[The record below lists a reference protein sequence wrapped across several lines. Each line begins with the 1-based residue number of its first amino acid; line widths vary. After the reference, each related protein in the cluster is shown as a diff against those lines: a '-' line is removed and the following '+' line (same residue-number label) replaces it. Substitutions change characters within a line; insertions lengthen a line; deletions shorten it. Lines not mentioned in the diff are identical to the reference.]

1 MVAPKDLTL
10 KTLIKAWG
18 ASNCG
23 PDCKCTQAHCNCM
36 LANPALWVS
45 AGPFYP
51 LSYLFRSHTNTH
63 LQTQSCS
70 CCWFESMPSLIW
82 NKSNTTCLGFLMRL
96 SAMNGLTPRWN
107 KGLSYVNWPCFL
119 RFLLTPLLMMEGS
132 NRKFTVLADTYMHTC
147 GKKKKKRTEEKEAI
161 LVPDGEVLRCMCKQ
175 SSMHTKGRKNR
186 QQKKSFTNFGST
198 CLFFLFVYIL

>member
-1 MVAPKDLTL
+1 MRRHSSKPGERV
-10 KTLIKAWG
+10 IVV
-18 ASNCG
+18 
-23 PDCKCTQAHCNCM
+23 PDCKCTQAHCNRM

-70 CCWFESMPSLIW
+70 CCWFVSMPSLIW
-82 NKSNTTCLGFLMRL
+82 NKSNTTCLRFLMRL

-132 NRKFTVLADTYMHTC
+132 NRKFTVLADTYRHTC
-147 GKKKKKRTEEKEAI
+147 GKKKKKNRRKRSNSGPWWRGFKMHVQTEQYAYQR
-161 LVPDGEVLRCMCKQ
+161 P
-175 SSMHTKGRKNR
+175 
-186 QQKKSFTNFGST
+186 
-198 CLFFLFVYIL
+198 